1 MRTDDQRLAQLGEL
15 AVRLKTCDAYRNMA
29 GTLELRRNA

>member
-15 AVRLKTCDAYRNMA
+15 AVRLKDFDAFGTLA